1 MRARTVRDLGA
12 VAREARRR
20 RGMTQAELAQVV
32 GISRDWVVRLER
44 GHPRLEA
51 QLVLDALA
59 AAGVAVEVSD
69 ADGGP
74 TADDDPFGQVLGG
87 LVEGPDHG

>member
-1 MRARTVRDLGA
+1 MRALTVRDLGA
-12 VAREARRR
+12 VVREARRR
-20 RGMTQAELAQVV
+20 RGTTQAELAQAIGV
-32 GISRDWVVRLER
+32 SRDWVVRLER

-59 AAGVAVEVSD
+59 AAGVAVEVTVTD
-69 ADGGP
+69 DGP
-74 TADDDPFGQVLGG
+74 TTDDDPFGQVLGG